1 MHKTVFNLHVSGNVL
16 CLFVFTQKKVELKP
30 SFANILKCLSV
41 FDILFLVSSVCLQR
55 RAEGWRKGRPSPPK
69 VILGGDCLPPK
80 FPDNLLKKCIL
91 EIHTFSFNIY
101 GLNYY
106 KKR

>member
-1 MHKTVFNLHVSGNVL
+1 MHL
-16 CLFVFTQKKVELKP
+16 CRHNRGLLLKIK
-30 SFANILKCLSV
+30 SHASNSIVNKHKEDRQNITCTSRIYY
-41 FDILFLVSSVCLQR
+41 FQR
-55 RAEGWRKGRPSPPK
+55 RAEGGRKGRPSPPK

-91 EIHTFSFNIY
+91 EIYTFSLNIY